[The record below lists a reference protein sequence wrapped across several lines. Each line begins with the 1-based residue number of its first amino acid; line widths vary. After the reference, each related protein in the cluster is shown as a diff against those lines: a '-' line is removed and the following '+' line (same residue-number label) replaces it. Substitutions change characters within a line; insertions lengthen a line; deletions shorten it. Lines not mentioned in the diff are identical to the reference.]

1 MHAVIIKKKNNNKI
15 NINALGTG
23 NYICKC
29 RPLRSDTNA
38 VGRQNFLLQYATYY
52 LENPFFNGRFFGKT
66 TFTIA
71 KTVSDGLTQV
81 TPYTKRHVAIKC
93 VITSY
98 FGDRLQRSVKRN
110 ERYYF
115 AVCNFPYLLNVG
127 RNYIFSYNKNA
138 CSLCPAAHEYKNEFY
153 EIITIVY
160 GINIKNRQSCRT
172 SLVLK
177 TTK

>member
-1 MHAVIIKKKNNNKI
+1 MQSVAKTFYYNMQHIIWKI
-15 NINALGTG
+15 
-23 NYICKC
+23 
-29 RPLRSDTNA
+29 R
-38 VGRQNFLLQYATYY
+38 
-52 LENPFFNGRFFGKT
+52 FFNGRFFGKT
-66 TFTIA
+66 TFTVA
-71 KTVSDGLTQV
+71 RTVSDGLTQV

-93 VITSY
+93 VIASY

-160 GINIKNRQSCRT
+160 GINIKNRQFCRT
-172 SLVLK
+172 SLVYINDK
-177 TTK
+177 INISM